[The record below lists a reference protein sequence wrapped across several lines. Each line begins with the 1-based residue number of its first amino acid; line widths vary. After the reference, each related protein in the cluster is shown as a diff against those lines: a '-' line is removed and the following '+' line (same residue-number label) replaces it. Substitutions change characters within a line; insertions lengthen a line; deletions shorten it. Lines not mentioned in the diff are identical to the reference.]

1 MAVRVVTFT
10 SVGIDPALAKP
21 TAIAALDEQGNIRTR
36 TVIGI
41 GAGARRLLMIRSV
54 ALPFLRTFN
63 DVAVITVETPM
74 AVRGQQAGMISLLQ
88 CQGVLLE
95 AAQHAHPGAV
105 VLDSPPPTW
114 KKWSVGNGNA
124 SKAEYIAHAQ
134 GLGLDSDDEDLAA
147 AVCMAQAGL
156 ERFLRETARQAA

>member
-1 MAVRVVTFT
+1 VITAI
-10 SVGIDPALAKP
+10 GIDPAVSKP
-21 TAIAALDEQGNIRTR
+21 TAIASLDGSGEIRTR
-36 TVIGI
+36 LLNGHGNV
-41 GAGARRLLMIRSV
+41 GARRLHMIRSV
-54 ALPFLRTFN
+54 ALPILRTWS

-114 KKWSVGNGNA
+114 KKWSVGSGNA

-147 AVCMAQAGL
+147 AVCLAQSGL

>member
-1 MAVRVVTFT
+1 VITAI
-10 SVGIDPALAKP
+10 GIDPAVSKP
-21 TAIAALDEQGNIRTR
+21 TAVASINDAGDIQTR
-36 TVIGI
+36 LVHATS
-41 GAGARRLLMIRSV
+41 GAGARRLHTIRSV
-54 ALPFLRTFN
+54 ALPILRTWS
-63 DVAVITVETPM
+63 DVAVVTVETPM

-114 KKWSVGNGNA
+114 KKWSVGSGNA

-134 GLGLDSDDEDLAA
+134 ALGLDSDDEDLAA
-147 AVCMAQAGL
+147 AVCLAQSGL